1 MSSPWVEHLIEF
13 HYPDYQRL
21 FGEGDP
27 QLFASLI
34 PAIEAHLKDC
44 PPGMRW
50 GWKLS
55 ETGYA
60 LPLFAR
66 LFPEAWFIHLVRDGR
81 DLAFSHF
88 RAPDDAILR
97 KAHFGDEG
105 VLHLIQD
112 GRERLTEAVF
122 ATGERC
128 DGGDSGPLDDS
139 GHGGEFGPLR
149 REGNPRLALTN
160 RDQTSACA
168 PFPPR
173 ASKTMHRRSSAEFLA
188 LTHPIDTHRWE
199 LKVDQ
204 TMTGGMGSLF
214 GGVGLAAGIVALEQ
228 ATGKPVVWATGQYLS
243 ITQQPV
249 TIDLEVH
256 LPAKGRNVTQ
266 GRVVG
271 HVGEREIITVIGAV
285 GERPP
290 VASGCWV
297 EFPTAAPP
305 MDCPE
310 VPRDPGPQ
318 SLHHHIEI
326 RLARGAFGFNMFGE
340 PTTDGRS
347 LLWARL
353 RDVEHDAA
361 ALGIIADYMPSV
373 LGNALG
379 RLTHCTAWTTP
390 SASRT
395 GGRRSGSCATTGWS
409 SSATASA
416 TARCIFGA
424 STAFC
429 LRPAASRSS
438 CACRSNRNAP

>member
-1 MSSPWVEHLIEF
+1 M
-13 HYPDYQRL
+13 
-21 FGEGDP
+21 
-27 QLFASLI
+27 
-34 PAIEAHLKDC
+34 
-44 PPGMRW
+44 
-50 GWKLS
+50 
-55 ETGYA
+55 
-60 LPLFAR
+60 
-66 LFPEAWFIHLVRDGR
+66 
-81 DLAFSHF
+81 
-88 RAPDDAILR
+88 
-97 KAHFGDEG
+97 
-105 VLHLIQD
+105 
-112 GRERLTEAVF
+112 
-122 ATGERC
+122 
-128 DGGDSGPLDDS
+128 
-139 GHGGEFGPLR
+139 
-149 REGNPRLALTN
+149 
-160 RDQTSACA
+160 
-168 PFPPR
+168 
-173 ASKTMHRRSSAEFLA
+173 TMHRRSSAEFLA

-297 EFPTAAPP
+297 EFPVAPPP

-310 VPRDPGPQ
+310 VPREPGPE

-379 RLTHCTAWTTP
+379 RLTHCTSLDNTIRFANRRETEWVLCDNRMEFVGNGFGHGTVHLW
-390 SASRT
+390 SEDGVLLAT
-395 GGRRSGSCATTGWS
+395 GSQSVIVR
-409 SSATASA
+409 
-416 TARCIFGA
+416 
-424 STAFC
+424 
-429 LRPAASRSS
+429 LPE
-438 CACRSNRNAP
+438 